1 MADSQEIVNRFL
13 GSRVHQ
19 LTADYRRK
27 SHLNRLAFCRGGGGF
42 SEAMM
47 LETECYQCPYCG
59 EQVEALL
66 DLSAGEQCYYE
77 DCPVCCRPILFQLW
91 TDGQSWQL
99 QVRREDD

>member
-1 MADSQEIVNRFL
+1 
-13 GSRVHQ
+13 
-19 LTADYRRK
+19 
-27 SHLNRLAFCRGGGGF
+27 
-42 SEAMM
+42 M
-47 LETECYQCPYCG
+47 LESECYQCPYCG

-66 DLSAGEQCYYE
+66 DLSASEQCYYE